1 MLARIVLDEN
11 KGILF
16 CIKILSS
23 YNRHLKNSLGA
34 LAYCRPSRAERP
46 ASAGARGGEEYE
58 DGRYFVTIID

>member
-23 YNRHLKNSLGA
+23 YNRHLKNLYKSLKQSV
-34 LAYCRPSRAERP
+34 LLRN
-46 ASAGARGGEEYE
+46 
-58 DGRYFVTIID
+58 YFTMEN

>member
-23 YNRHLKNSLGA
+23 YNRHLKNLHFIPLDEMHECTCVNES
-34 LAYCRPSRAERP
+34 
-46 ASAGARGGEEYE
+46 
-58 DGRYFVTIID
+58 GRFYMYIHVKT

>member
-23 YNRHLKNSLGA
+23 YNRHLKNIW
-34 LAYCRPSRAERP
+34 LAEEDSNH
-46 ASAGARGGEEYE
+46 ASN
-58 DGRYFVTIID
+58 

>member
-23 YNRHLKNSLGA
+23 YNRHLKKQH
-34 LAYCRPSRAERP
+34 E
-46 ASAGARGGEEYE
+46 ARM
-58 DGRYFVTIID
+58 RSMR

>member
-23 YNRHLKNSLGA
+23 YNRHLKNTHKS
-34 LAYCRPSRAERP
+34 SQSEKVH
-46 ASAGARGGEEYE
+46 EI
-58 DGRYFVTIID
+58 FI

>member
-23 YNRHLKNSLGA
+23 YNRHLKKIDAFDIKPSGGLVSL
-34 LAYCRPSRAERP
+34 Y
-46 ASAGARGGEEYE
+46 
-58 DGRYFVTIID
+58 IIHT